1 MVQKTKLSNY
11 GHTQSGELLD
21 TLKGHTEGV
30 SSVAFDEKN
39 GLLASA
45 SDDKTIKSS
54 YGTGYNRQIN

>member
-1 MVQKTKLSNY
+1 VVQKTKLSNY

-45 SDDKTIKSS
+45 SDDIKLWN
-54 YGTGYNRQIN
+54 GLQQANQLTH